1 LGSRPGAQDR
11 PMLHHR
17 LTRTASALL
26 LLLAVGLLA
35 SACGGDSGSSSKDS
49 KSSKAASSSSSDD
62 TSGGGGDS
70 SSDDVASRA
79 DKYDTAPTDKLDPG
93 KTYVVH
99 VRTTA
104 GDFDIKL
111 DQKAGPIAA
120 ANFAFLVKDHFYD
133 GIIFHR
139 VIKDFMVQT
148 GDPTGTGTGGPGYA
162 IKDDKVTGS
171 YSRGTVAMANA
182 GPDTGG
188 SQFFIVQGT
197 TVDQQ
202 LGKDYSIFGHVD
214 AAGMKVIDK
223 IASAET
229 TTGDDGA
236 QSKPVKPVKII
247 SATISS

>member
-1 LGSRPGAQDR
+1 
-11 PMLHHR
+11 MLHHR
-17 LTRTASALL
+17 SARVASVLL
-26 LLLAVGLLA
+26 SLIAAGLLA
-35 SACGGDSGSSSKDS
+35 SACGSSSDSSS
-49 KSSKAASSSSSDD
+49 KSSKSKSSKTDTS
-62 TSGGGGDS
+62 TSGGG

-79 DKYDTAPTDKLDPG
+79 DKYKTAPTEKLDPK

-99 VRTTA
+99 VVTTDGA
-104 GDFDIKL
+104 FDIKL

-171 YSRGTVAMANA
+171 YTRGTVAMANA

-202 LGKDYSIFGHVD
+202 LGKNYAIFGHVD

-223 IASAET
+223 IATAET

-236 QSKPVKPVKII
+236 QSKPVKPVKIV
-247 SATISS
+247 SATLS